1 MIKVLFVCS
10 GNTCRSPMAVSIF
23 KKILKDNDKSNNYQI
38 TSAGLNARV
47 GDNININAVEVLK
60 EFNIPISKTTAKQ
73 IDVDKIL
80 NADFVITMTSEQRDF
95 LKNYNNV
102 YSLSD
107 ITNMHDILDPY
118 GEDIS
123 VYKKVCEDLIK
134 QIQIL
139 FEKLEKNEIKKRE
152 E

>member
-1 MIKVLFVCS
+1 MKKILFVCS
-10 GNTCRSPMAVSIF
+10 GNTCRSPMAVSIL
-23 KKILKDNDKSNNYQI
+23 KKIVKDNNKLEDYQI
-38 TSAGLNARV
+38 SSAGLNARV
-47 GDNININAVEVLK
+47 GDNINVNAVEILK
-60 EFNIPISKTTAKQ
+60 KFEIPSSRTTAKQ

-80 NADFVITMTSEQRDF
+80 NADYVITMTSEQRDF

-107 ITNMHDILDPY
+107 ITNQHDISDPY

-123 VYKKVCEDLIK
+123 VYRKVCEDLLK

-139 FEKLEKNEIKKRE
+139 FEKLENDDIKKRE
-152 E
+152 I